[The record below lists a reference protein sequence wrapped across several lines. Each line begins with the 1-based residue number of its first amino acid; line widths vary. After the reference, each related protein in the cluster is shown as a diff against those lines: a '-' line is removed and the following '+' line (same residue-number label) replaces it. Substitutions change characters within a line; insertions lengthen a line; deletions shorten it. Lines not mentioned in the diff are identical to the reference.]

1 MSADEG
7 QRRKAALTQLTI
19 IRKCIREVIGYW
31 GHPKYRRR
39 RRMQV
44 FPAAQWR
51 LYLYISAKYCL
62 ITLFGSHFF
71 ILHTHTHTHTN
82 ARICTRNHSHTNKT
96 FYFFLDQQA
105 ESSHSAW
112 TYAYGLIK
120 VIIQLVDHS
129 RQGIIRN
136 NSSSCLA
143 HF

>member
-1 MSADEG
+1 MALVLVH
-7 QRRKAALTQLTI
+7 QRKLLLNHFI
-19 IRKCIREVIGYW
+19 W
-31 GHPKYRRR
+31 LP
-39 RRMQV
+39 
-44 FPAAQWR
+44 
-51 LYLYISAKYCL
+51 LLYIAYC
-62 ITLFGSHFF
+62 
-71 ILHTHTHTHTN
+71 THTHTHTQTH
-82 ARICTRNHSHTNKT
+82 AFCTRKHSHTNKT

-129 RQGIIRN
+129 CQGIIRN

>member
-1 MSADEG
+1 MSDRDDGGFNFPEGKGMSDEG
-7 QRRKAALTQLTI
+7 QRRKAALKQLT
-19 IRKCIREVIGYW
+19 V
-31 GHPKYRRR
+31 
-39 RRMQV
+39 
-44 FPAAQWR
+44 
-51 LYLYISAKYCL
+51 S
-62 ITLFGSHFF
+62 FF
-71 ILHTHTHTHTN
+71 ILHTHTHTHTQTH
-82 ARICTRNHSHTNKT
+82 AFCTRKHSHTNKT

-129 RQGIIRN
+129 CQGIIRN